1 VMKKIEPYKNVIE
14 AVSTL
19 DNGGRF
25 YNILTKT
32 DDGIISGSELG
43 KVAGLFSDKQKMI
56 LFFEL
61 SVSKLDQADREEV
74 VSKLDSKL
82 QKAYQRYKPQK
93 LSPSEANATGVASSN
108 AIITGIPTLVE
119 SKTDL
124 LGFIMVPIITD
135 KATTFT
141 MVPLM
146 EKYDVYE
153 MRDEPASDTFLI
165 AHARSS
171 QKLPQ
176 RKITVAGVLKELKS
190 HRNEAG
196 STKIFLESIYHLEIE

>member
-1 VMKKIEPYKNVIE
+1 MKKIEPYKNISE
-14 AVSTL
+14 AVATL

-25 YNILTKT
+25 YNILTKI

-43 KVAGLFSDKQKMI
+43 KVAGLLSDKQKMI

-61 SVSKLDQADREEV
+61 SVSKLDQANREEV
-74 VSKLDSKL
+74 VSKLESKL

-93 LSPSEANATGVASSN
+93 LSPSEAKSMGVVSSN

-141 MVPLM
+141 IVPLI

-153 MRDEPASDTFLI
+153 MRDEPASNTFLI
-165 AHARSS
+165 AHAKGSK
-171 QKLPQ
+171 KLPQ

-190 HRNEAG
+190 RKNEVG
-196 STKIFLESIYHLEIE
+196 STKVFLEAIYHVEIE